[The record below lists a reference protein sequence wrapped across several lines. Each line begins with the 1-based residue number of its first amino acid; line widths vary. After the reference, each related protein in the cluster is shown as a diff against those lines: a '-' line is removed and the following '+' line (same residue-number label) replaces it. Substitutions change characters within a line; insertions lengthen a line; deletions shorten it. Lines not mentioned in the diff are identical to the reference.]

1 MKNIDLR
8 SFTVEELK
16 QRLVAEKETLQK
28 LKFAHAITPI
38 ENPMK
43 LRSTRKT
50 IAKILTELKVKEQQ
64 TN

>member
-43 LRSTRKT
+43 LRSTRKN